1 MFVRVV
7 GREVYG
13 SVGASGFSV
22 DSYVDI
28 FVISMDG

>member
-1 MFVRVV
+1 MFIQIV

-28 FVISMDG
+28 VISMDG